1 MEPLWEGRKK
11 VYINGPGHMTKMAIL
26 PIYGKNLQ
34 KSSPTE
40 LKVLRSWSNMY
51 LSSTKLL
58 YGRESDSYMYAR
70 GRGFDPHSGC
80 CVVSSKI
87 IYLPES
93 AGNKV

>member
-11 VYINGPGHMTKMAIL
+11 VYINGPGHMTKMVIL

-51 LSSTKLL
+51 LSFTKFMVESQTPMREVGVSILTQVAVL
-58 YGRESDSYMYAR
+58 Y
-70 GRGFDPHSGC
+70 P
-80 CVVSSKI
+80 
-87 IYLPES
+87 
-93 AGNKV
+93 